1 MSTANI
7 SKSAAEV
14 KLNPPKVFSGKRTEL
29 NKFLQDILVYLT
41 VNREVYNNDEKKIAY
56 LLSFMTEGDAASW
69 KEEFL
74 AHKIDEAEKNNTDL
88 KLGTFKEVKETIRK
102 SFELFDGPGDTL
114 KEMKRLRMANNSN
127 INEHIAKFKMLVTR
141 SSLSDSTAVMD
152 FFREMLPTPLQK
164 QVMTCENPPTTLKDW
179 YEKATKF
186 HSNWQKMQRIFGRK
200 NETPAQSTSQMKRKF
215 QFPTKKEQDPNAM
228 DVDSMTTNERAK
240 LMRKGA
246 CFKCKKTGHCKDQ
259 CPDNEPQKKTG
270 KDVYGKIWAMIADL
284 PKEKQKAMMD
294 EMEKNPL
301 DMDFA

>member
-29 NKFLQDILVYLT
+29 NKFLQDVLVYLT
-41 VNREVYNNDEKKIAY
+41 VNKEVYNNDEKKIAY

-74 AHKIDEAEKNNTDL
+74 ARKINEAEKNDTDL

-102 SFELFDGPGDTL
+102 SFEPFDGPGDAL
-114 KEMKRLRMANNSN
+114 EEMKRLRMANNSN
-127 INEHIAKFKMLVTR
+127 IDEHVAKFKMLVTQ
-141 SSLSDSTAVMD
+141 SGLSDLTAVMD
-152 FFREMLPTPLQK
+152 FFRETLPTPLQK

-186 HSNWQKMQRIFGRK
+186 HSNWQKMQRIFR
-200 NETPAQSTSQMKRKF
+200 TPAQSTSQTKRKF
-215 QFPTKKEQDPNAM
+215 QFPMKKEQDPNAM
-228 DVDSMTTNERAK
+228 DVDSMTTNERAE

-246 CFKCKKTGHCKDQ
+246 WFKCKKTGHRKDQ
-259 CPDNEPQKKTG
+259 CPDNELQKKTG
-270 KDVYGKIWAMIADL
+270 KDVYGRIRAMIAEL
-284 PKEKQKAMMD
+284 PKEEQKVMMD
-294 EMEKNPL
+294 KMEKNPL